1 MDENGKPFMTRRTR
15 KSYDKAWELARV
27 AIEEKR
33 IPAAAGITLSASICG
48 VSAKRLLRLYVARKN
63 ETIEGGSQLPCWV

>member
-15 KSYDKAWELARV
+15 KSYDKAWALAQI
-27 AIEEKR
+27 AIEEKD
-33 IPAAAGITLSASICG
+33 IPAGAGITLAAKIVG
-48 VSAKRLLRLYVARKN
+48 VSPKRLLRLYVARKN